1 MAFAI
6 AFFFSLGLFK
16 LHAVCVFSG
25 LITEDSKMSTAA
37 PPAKSGAISGWFK
50 TAMGGTVGLVGG
62 VAAMY
67 ATAVV
72 DKVVKPAKPMANFS
86 WKAEGLTVT
95 CENRAVG
102 ESGWWDFG
110 DGSALEPFEP
120 NKPVTHAYAKP
131 GNYNVK
137 LIVRNFLS
145 DENDRTVPVEVG
157 TATASATTA
166 TTSAQAPAAQLT
178 VVPITPNPTAPATF
192 KVTGQV
198 SNAEKA
204 FLDIVSP
211 GVTQAGGAGN
221 PNRIAVTP
229 AGGVIETLIVV
240 DKPGD
245 HAIQL
250 FGTKGNEVIKQV
262 AFVKVAAP
270 AEGSLAAYLRVTDS
284 GTKVDTRV
292 RTEQVAIAV
301 PTKGAAKSFE
311 RTLTGLP
318 GYQIQ
323 DVKIKSP
330 LTKLSANLKAT
341 VAADKLSCK
350 LTGDW
355 AGTPEALSKL
365 AGGSDLFVTLDMT
378 CTKQEQ
384 VVVPTTVSVRL
395 TGNTGTTSLPPLPR
409 GLTNPQR
416 QIDLEMCVY
425 RTTGERS
432 VMATGRLVPGQPLR
446 KPIDWAGQKFVMNA
460 NVTDRQAT
468 VTFDRAQ

>member
-1 MAFAI
+1 
-6 AFFFSLGLFK
+6 
-16 LHAVCVFSG
+16 
-25 LITEDSKMSTAA
+25 MSTPA
-37 PPAKSGAISGWFK
+37 PPAKSSAISGWFK

-86 WKAEGLTVT
+86 WKADGLTLS

-110 DGSALEPFEP
+110 DGTALEPFTP
-120 NKPVTHAYAKP
+120 NQPVTHTYSKP

-145 DENDRTVPVEVG
+145 EENDRTVPVEVG
-157 TATASATTA
+157 TGSASTGTASAGTA

-192 KVTGQV
+192 KITGQV
-198 SNAEKA
+198 SNADKA
-204 FLDIVSP
+204 FLDVVSP
-211 GVTQAGGAGN
+211 GVTQAGGLGN
-221 PNRIAVTP
+221 PNRITLSP

-270 AEGSLAAYLRVTDS
+270 AEGSLAAYLRVTDT
-284 GTKVDTRV
+284 GTKIDTRV

-311 RTLTGLP
+311 RILAGLP
-318 GYQIQ
+318 GYEIQ

-330 LTKLSANLKAT
+330 PTKLATNLKAT
-341 VAADKLSCK
+341 VAPDKRSCK

-355 AGTPEALSKL
+355 AGSPEALSKL
-365 AGGSDLFVTLDMT
+365 AGGTDLFVSLEFTSAKL
-378 CTKQEQ
+378 EQ
-384 VVVPTTVSVRL
+384 VVVPTTVTVRL
-395 TGNTGTTSLPPLPR
+395 NGNIGTTSLPPLPR
-409 GLTNPQR
+409 GLTNPKR

-425 RTTGERS
+425 RTTGESS

-446 KPIDWAGQKFVMNA
+446 KPIDWAGQKFVMDA
-460 NVTDRQAT
+460 SVTERQAT
-468 VTFDRAQ
+468 VTFNRAQ

>member
-1 MAFAI
+1 VRI
-6 AFFFSLGLFK
+6 LR
-16 LHAVCVFSG
+16 
-25 LITEDSKMSTAA
+25 LITEEIIMAD
-37 PPAKSGAISGWFK
+37 AKGGALSGWFK

-86 WKAEGLTVT
+86 WKADGLTVT

-110 DGSALEPFEP
+110 DGSALEPFAP
-120 NKPVTHAYAKP
+120 NQTATHVYAKP

-137 LIVRNFLS
+137 LTVRNFLS
-145 DENDRTVPVEVG
+145 EENDRTVPVEVG
-157 TATASATTA
+157 TASASTATAS
-166 TTSAQAPAAQLT
+166 TSATAPAAQLT
-178 VVPITPNPTAPATF
+178 VVPVTPNPVAPATF

-204 FLDIVSP
+204 FLDVVSP
-211 GVTQAGGAGN
+211 GVTQAGGVGS
-221 PNRIAVTP
+221 PNRITVTP

-240 DKPGD
+240 DKPGE

-250 FGTKGNEVIKQV
+250 FGTKGNDVIKQV

-270 AEGSLAAYLRVTDS
+270 AEGSLAAYLRVSDT
-284 GTKVDTRV
+284 GIKVDTRV

-301 PTKGAAKSFE
+301 PTKGTAKSFE
-311 RTLTGLP
+311 RVLTGLP
-318 GYQIQ
+318 GYEIQ

-330 LTKLSANLKAT
+330 LTKLAANLKT
-341 VAADKLSCK
+341 TIMPDKRTCK
-350 LTGDW
+350 LAGDW
-355 AGTPEALSKL
+355 AGTPEALAKL
-365 AGGSDLFVTLDMT
+365 AGGTDLFVTLDMT
-378 CTKQEQ
+378 CTKQEV

-395 TGNTGTTSLPPLPR
+395 TGNTGTTSLPPMPR

-432 VMATGRLVPGQPLR
+432 LMATGRLVPGQPLR
-446 KPIDWAGQKFVMNA
+446 KPIDWAGQKFLMDA
-460 NVTDRQAT
+460 SVTDRQAT
-468 VTFDRAQ
+468 VTFNRAQ